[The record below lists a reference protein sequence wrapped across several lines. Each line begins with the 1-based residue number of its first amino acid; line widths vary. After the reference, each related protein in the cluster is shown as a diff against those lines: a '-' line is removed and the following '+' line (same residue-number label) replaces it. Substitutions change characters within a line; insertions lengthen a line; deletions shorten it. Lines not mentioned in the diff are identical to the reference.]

1 VLAVDRRRGE
11 MSEIELRELDAR
23 VHRVLYPGDDVSHI
37 LDFGPRLTYVGERV
51 FRTSSRRWMRLPHY
65 STDIGA
71 WEPVYALHPEWRW
84 LQSEVTGDGY
94 VAVVTRLQD
103 HARADE
109 SQFFVDNSEY
119 PTSGLDRLAR
129 GRARCVIAWAA
140 GRGEG

>member
-1 VLAVDRRRGE
+1 MTRHG
-11 MSEIELRELDAR
+11 MSEAELRVLDGK
-23 VHRVLYPGDDVSHI
+23 VHEALYPGVTLAVRGRGDIPTHWVDVGRMVEI
-37 LDFGPRLTYVGERV
+37 Q
-51 FRTSSRRWMRLPHY
+51 HY

>member
-1 VLAVDRRRGE
+1 MNEA
-11 MSEIELRELDAR
+11 ELRALDVQ
-23 VHRVLYPGDDVSHI
+23 VHKALYPGSAPEQIDGYWYARKPGSFSMD
-37 LDFGPRLTYVGERV
+37 RV
-51 FRTSSRRWMRLPHY
+51 PHY

>member
-1 VLAVDRRRGE
+1 MTRHG
-11 MSEIELRELDAR
+11 MSEAELRELDVQ
-23 VHRVLYPGDDVSHI
+23 VHKALYPDA
-37 LDFGPRLTYVGERV
+37 TYVKAGLNDGSALSYYVGYVDRGEV
-51 FRTSSRRWMRLPHY
+51 VGYPLPRY

-71 WEPVYALHPEWRW
+71 WDAVCALHPEWRW

>member
-1 VLAVDRRRGE
+1 MNE
-11 MSEIELRELDAR
+11 QELREMDAK
-23 VHRVLYPGDDVSHI
+23 VHKALYPDDMVNEQYVAWRGGVSWI
-37 LDFGPRLTYVGERV
+37 GRV
-51 FRTSSRRWMRLPHY
+51 PHY

-71 WEPVYALHPEWRW
+71 WDAVYALHPEWRW

-103 HARADE
+103 HALADE

>member
-1 VLAVDRRRGE
+1 MNE
-11 MSEIELRELDAR
+11 EELRELDVQ
-23 VHRVLYPGDDVSHI
+23 VHRALWPNDRILKGEIYFREADGDKSCRSGFV
-37 LDFGPRLTYVGERV
+37 
-51 FRTSSRRWMRLPHY
+51 PHY

-71 WEPVYALHPEWRW
+71 WDAVCALHPEWRW